1 MVAGRRFHSY
11 IVPLLS
17 DNKRSPRRAAQRFGC
32 RMGWILFALLIG
44 VPLIEI
50 FLFVEVGGLIG
61 TWPTIGLVVATAI
74 AGSIMLRAQGA
85 RVLQRAQEKLNRGE
99 PPVTDMLDGIGL
111 LLAGALL
118 LTPGFMTDA
127 VGFAMLLPLV
137 RQWLAGRIWAHMKA
151 RGQVHMQGGHR
162 GGGHRGGGPY
172 GDARDT
178 VIDGEFSA
186 VDPEGDGPDRQS
198 GPDRIADTS
207 KTDPKPGGDS
217 PWRPKK

>member
-1 MVAGRRFHSY
+1 
-11 IVPLLS
+11 
-17 DNKRSPRRAAQRFGC
+17 
-32 RMGWILFALLIG
+32 MGWILFALLIG

-50 FLFVEVGGLIG
+50 FLFVEVGGMIG
-61 TWPTIGLVVATAI
+61 TWPTIALVVVTAI
-74 AGSIMLRAQGA
+74 VGSIMLRAQGA

-127 VGFAMLLPLV
+127 VGFAMLLPQV

-151 RGQVHMQGGHR
+151 RGQIHMQGGQM
-162 GGGHRGGGPY
+162 GGGFSDAGGPA
-172 GDARDT
+172 GGRQDT

-186 VDPEGDGPDRQS
+186 VDPDSDGRPDRETEADKA
-198 GPDRIADTS
+198 DR
-207 KTDPKPGGDS
+207 KPRGDS
-217 PWRPKK
+217 PWLPKK